1 MTNTICLDENYS
13 TTRLLIK
20 ACSDVIANEAKQ
32 SNQDKFE
39 TVLFL
44 PESEGRKGEGGLRTK
59 GYFKKSYTSS
69 SLRGEAKQSNKPLIS
84 IITVV
89 FNGEKFLEETIQSV
103 INQTYDNVEYIII
116 DGGSTDGTLDI
127 IKKYEDRIDYWVSER
142 DSGIYDAMNKGIMLC
157 AGDIVGIVN
166 ADDYIYKNT
175 LLNIQNALEK
185 NSFDYT
191 YGDVEL
197 LDQNGVIYGKT
208 CSMNE
213 KDVQKRK
220 YKEIPFP
227 HPTMFVHINVYKRIG
242 TFDTR
247 FKLSADYDFL
257 LKILENDF
265 KGFRLEEPTG
275 VFRSG
280 GQSGGFKTFYENSK
294 LLEHRG
300 VSKIKIYKSFMAS
313 LTKVFLANKL
323 PRPIVKFLK
332 KFHKDSK
339 NELY

>member
-1 MTNTICLDENYS
+1 MTNTLCLDEKYS
-13 TTRLLIK
+13 TTRLLTQEKPEIINS
-20 ACSDVIANEAKQ
+20 AE
-32 SNQDKFE
+32 DKFE
-39 TVLFL
+39 TVLFF
-44 PESEGRKGEGGLRTK
+44 PEGEGRRGEGGLRTK
-59 GYFKKSYTSS
+59 GYFKKSH
-69 SLRGEAKQSNKPLIS
+69 ENKPLIS

-89 FNGEKFLEETIQSV
+89 FNGEKYLEETIQSV
-103 INQTYDNVEYIII
+103 INQTYDNMEYIII

-142 DSGIYDAMNKGIMLC
+142 DEGIYDAMNKGIMLC

-191 YGDVEL
+191 YGDIDL

-208 CSMNE
+208 RSMNE
-213 KDVQKRK
+213 NEAQKRK
-220 YKEIPFP
+220 YKEMPFP
-227 HPTMFVHINVYKRIG
+227 HPTVFVCMNVYKEIG
-242 TFDTR
+242 IFDTR

-275 VFRSG
+275 IFRSG
-280 GQSGGFKTFYENSK
+280 GQSGGFKTFYENK
-294 LLEHRG
+294 DILLSRD
-300 VSKIKIYKSFMAS
+300 VPIFFIYKNMLAS
-313 LTKVFLANKL
+313 LLKILLANYL
-323 PRPIVKFLK
+323 PMSVVKYLK
-332 KFHKDSK
+332 KYNKKSK